1 MNFTDPE
8 YRSAV
13 GELARDVFE
22 SGLQSWADMFAIES
36 TILGGGARLLR
47 CQMELVCRMVGKG
60 ALMRTKLEG
69 FHSAPIHFAFPPGIL
84 GTAVG
89 RALML
94 PTGDDTELD
103 PEEDIQ
109 VEAVQEL
116 MNLFCGT
123 ATQALQDYSHLELRL
138 SQSVKDLCV
147 DVGGVRRMRLHEG
160 RPLLCVHVDVQTGE
174 RKSRTWCLLD
184 PEGATTLSA
193 AYAMRK

>member
-13 GELARDVFE
+13 GELVRDVFHF
-22 SGLQSWADMFAIES
+22 GLKSWEEMFEIES
-36 TILGGGARLLR
+36 TVLGGGARLLR

-69 FHSAPIHFAFPPGIL
+69 FHTAPIHFAFPPGIL

-94 PTGDDTELD
+94 PTGDETELD
-103 PEEDIQ
+103 PEVEIQ

-116 MNLFCGT
+116 MNLFCGS

-138 SQSVKDLCV
+138 SQSVNDLCV
-147 DVGGVRRMRLHEG
+147 DVGGVRRMRLHED
-160 RPLLCVHVDVQTGE
+160 RPLLCIHVDVQTGE